1 MKPGKKPAKAAPRK
15 PLNDRMEALLK
26 EFLAKVAEAS
36 YQVALKTGFRGSFM
50 TFLSDLQDALDQ
62 VVHKDRALARRLGRA
77 AAAGHRVVH

>member
-1 MKPGKKPAKAAPRK
+1 MKPKKKAAKAARGR

-62 VVHKDRALARRLGRA
+62 VVHKDRELARRLGRA
-77 AAAGHRVVH
+77 AAGHRVVH